1 MIINTFG
8 DSDETPLPNVA
19 NIAELGVPVSDVVD
33 IAEHEADVGN
43 IAEFEVPLT
52 DAVNISEPE
61 ASVVN
66 VVNTALPAA
75 MRYILKAKSYVR
87 REAIRKTVLHN
98 SGKRCIIEAET
109 SVADVVNI
117 IEAETSVADV
127 VNVIETKTSVAD
139 VVNIIGTAP
148 DGTLI
153 LVDLDETLF
162 LRNSTQEYLN
172 TLEPRIL
179 GYLLLTLLNVI
190 KPWNWLPGKIKG
202 EVSRDWIRVL
212 IATIVFPWTV
222 ILWQWRAKQ
231 QAQAYANT
239 TLIQALTKNANLR
252 VILATQGF
260 GFIVRPLCKHLPI
273 NFNDVIACRFWQGGI
288 DRQRGKHFLV
298 TASLG
303 EKEVAR
309 AIAVTDSVDDNQL
322 LASVATPCLVIWP
335 EAKYVSAMA
344 DIYIP
349 FLYLERAKR
358 PGKKFFLTKVL
369 LDDLVVLIVCLSLVN
384 SQPIIHAIS
393 MFFLIL
399 SFWCIYELGY
409 VENDTVAERFE
420 KKPTLSETYQKYKNR
435 INVWQAWLWSVTFA
449 VPGLIIL
456 ELTKVVSSDKS
467 FATEISA
474 LDLVAI
480 WTNMALWI
488 GLLVLVR
495 VSYYAYNFVDKQTRI
510 WLYFILQAYKY
521 FGFLVVTKSN
531 IIGSI
536 LFTAQVISRWIP
548 YFIYRMT
555 KSEWSKDLPNQLV
568 RVFLFVFIL
577 FAVALGTENISIL
590 MNWQTLIIFVLC
602 TYWARHQILKIVNE
616 MHPISQDKLR

>member
-1 MIINTFG
+1 M
-8 DSDETPLPNVA
+8 E
-19 NIAELGVPVSDVVD
+19 
-33 IAEHEADVGN
+33 
-43 IAEFEVPLT
+43 
-52 DAVNISEPE
+52 
-61 ASVVN
+61 
-66 VVNTALPAA
+66 
-75 MRYILKAKSYVR
+75 
-87 REAIRKTVLHN
+87 
-98 SGKRCIIEAET
+98 
-109 SVADVVNI
+109 
-117 IEAETSVADV
+117 
-127 VNVIETKTSVAD
+127 
-139 VVNIIGTAP
+139 TAP
-148 DGTLI
+148 DGTPI
-153 LVDLDETLF
+153 IVDLDETVF

-179 GYLLLTLLNVI
+179 GYLLLTLLNVL

-212 IATIVFPWTV
+212 IATILFPWTV
-222 ILWQWRAKQ
+222 ILWQRRAKQ
-231 QAQAYANT
+231 LAQAYANT
-239 TLIQALTKNANLR
+239 TLIQALTKNPNLR

-260 GFIVRPLCKHLPI
+260 GLIIRPLCKHLPI
-273 NFNDVIACRFWQGGI
+273 TFDDVIPCRFWQGGI

-369 LDDLVVLIVCLSLVN
+369 LDDLVILIVGLSLVN
-384 SQPIIHAIS
+384 SQPILHAIS

-409 VENDTVAERFE
+409 VENDIVAERFE

-435 INVWQAWLWSVTFA
+435 ISVWQAWLWSVTFA

-474 LDLVAI
+474 LDSVAI
-480 WTNMALWI
+480 LTNMALWV

-495 VSYYAYNFVDKQTRI
+495 VSYYAYNLVDKQTRI
-510 WLYFILQAYKY
+510 WLYFLLQAYKY
-521 FGFLVVTKSN
+521 FGFLVVTTSN

-568 RVFLFVFIL
+568 RIFLFVFIL

-590 MNWQTLIIFVLC
+590 MNWQTLIIFVLY
-602 TYWARHQILKIVNE
+602 TYRARHQILKIVNE